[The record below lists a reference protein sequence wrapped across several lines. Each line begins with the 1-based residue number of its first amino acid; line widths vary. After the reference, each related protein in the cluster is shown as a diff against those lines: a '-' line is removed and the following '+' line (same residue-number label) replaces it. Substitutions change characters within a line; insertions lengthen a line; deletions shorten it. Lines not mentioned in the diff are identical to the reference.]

1 MKKIKHTDTL
11 IVSKEELVAFQLR
24 YILIDHKPITETEF
38 NVLAYVYLYGRQAID
53 KVVKAEILSNDKTV
67 ENIISKFRKKG
78 LIHGIGKKTSKKL
91 NWKNL
96 KNYFQA
102 QWNKYSNQSWKDEQA
117 AWRLKQ
123 VKIHSPICI
132 DQGYCKEC
140 LCEWRLYSYSKRK
153 DCKGRRDFSHSRLF
167 KEKRSSWSS

>member
-78 LIHGIGKKTSKKL
+78 LIHGIGKKTKLHPQIKPFLGSIEFSIKLKL
-91 NWKNL
+91 NEEL
-96 KNYFQA
+96 VEELQ
-102 QWNKYSNQSWKDEQA
+102 
-117 AWRLKQ
+117 RKQ
-123 VKIHSPICI
+123 QEVKL
-132 DQGYCKEC
+132 GERKE
-140 LCEWRLYSYSKRK
+140 L
-153 DCKGRRDFSHSRLF
+153 
-167 KEKRSSWSS
+167 SSSTVE